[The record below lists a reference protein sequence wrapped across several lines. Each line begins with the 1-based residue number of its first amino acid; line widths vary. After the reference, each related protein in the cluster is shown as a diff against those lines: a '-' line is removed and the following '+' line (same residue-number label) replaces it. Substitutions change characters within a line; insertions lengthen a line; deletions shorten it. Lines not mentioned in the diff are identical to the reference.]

1 MLKYIKE
8 FGIGE
13 KTGIDIPGEQ
23 SGVLPTPEWKK
34 KRFKKKE
41 DQKWLP
47 GDLINMSIGQG
58 YVLTTPI
65 QIAMAYQGIANNGII
80 LKPTVVDKFVSYDGK
95 VEIKQPAEQR
105 KMDISS
111 KNLKLLQ
118 NALRLPVSS
127 NRGTANILRIPGY
140 PVSVK
145 TGTAQN
151 TGFKDNHSWIAGY
164 FPSDNPKIVFVSI
177 VEGGGYGG
185 VASGQMARLFINKYR
200 EKYELN
206 RNIASESTFEKT
218 NKKR

>member
-1 MLKYIKE
+1 M
-8 FGIGE
+8 
-13 KTGIDIPGEQ
+13 
-23 SGVLPTPEWKK
+23 
-34 KRFKKKE
+34 
-41 DQKWLP
+41 
-47 GDLINMSIGQG
+47 
-58 YVLTTPI
+58 
-65 QIAMAYQGIANNGII
+65 
-80 LKPTVVDKFVSYDGK
+80 
-95 VEIKQPAEQR
+95 
-105 KMDISS
+105 
-111 KNLKLLQ
+111 
-118 NALRLPVSS
+118 RLSVSS

-140 PVSVK
+140 PVSAK